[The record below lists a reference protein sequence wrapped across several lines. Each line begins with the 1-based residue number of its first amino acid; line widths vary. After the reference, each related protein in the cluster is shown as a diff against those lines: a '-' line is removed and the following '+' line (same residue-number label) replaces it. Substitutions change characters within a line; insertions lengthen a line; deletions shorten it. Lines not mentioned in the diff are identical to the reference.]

1 MVLRTGEMHFSTEYI
16 ATKCEKTSVLDI
28 SCHTTD
34 TKKNAPN
41 NRIGHFPMIP
51 SFGLMARDGMQP
63 VKSDFV
69 AQEVGRMPKT
79 AIFDVSWQGI
89 PVSSHQPK
97 QKVPNADSIGSQT
110 CHTAAFLET
119 TPRRGG

>member
-1 MVLRTGEMHFSTEYI
+1 
-16 ATKCEKTSVLDI
+16 
-28 SCHTTD
+28 
-34 TKKNAPN
+34 
-41 NRIGHFPMIP
+41 MIP
-51 SFGLMARDGMQP
+51 SFGLMARNGMQP

-79 AIFDVSWQGI
+79 AIFDVSWQRI

-110 CHTAAFLET
+110 CHAAAFLET